1 MRSIA
6 NKIEEIR
13 CITRKIHRLIVETH
27 GEIKVETHCSSHV
40 MMVTVEMDFAFSFSL
55 DFGISELDFD
65 IRLGFRMHCDIN
77 FNVNFNI

>member
-1 MRSIA
+1 
-6 NKIEEIR
+6 
-13 CITRKIHRLIVETH
+13 
-27 GEIKVETHCSSHV
+27 

-55 DFGISELDFD
+55 DFGISAVDFD